1 MFTAEATWLLWM
13 GRHIM
18 SGDKMNFIFRISDFG
33 FLKSGIVNRKS
44 KISERGFTLI
54 GLAVII
60 AIMGIVLM
68 TVSRVYS
75 TMAKR
80 EVEEE
85 LLFRGDEIKDA
96 IDSYFKYG
104 TMYPKSFEELLKDPR
119 GVNPKKHLRKLYRDP
134 VTKSEWDVIKDNA
147 ERIVGVRSKSGE
159 EPLKK
164 AGFSDEYKTFEGK
177 TKYSEW
183 EFISKPISIMP

>member
-13 GRHIM
+13 GRRIM
-18 SGDKMNFIFRISDFG
+18 SGDKMICDLRFAIYDF
-33 FLKSGIVNRKS
+33 KPKIESRNS
-44 KISERGFTLI
+44 KIQERGFTLI

-75 TMAKR
+75 TMVKR
-80 EVEEE
+80 DVEEE

-104 TMYPKSFEELLKDPR
+104 NIYPKSFDDLLKDPR
-119 GVNPKKHLRKLYRDP
+119 GVNPKKHLRKLYQDP
-134 VTKSEWDVIKDNA
+134 ITKGEWDVIKDKA
-147 ERIVGVRSKSGE
+147 ERIVGVRSKSEE

-164 AGFSDEYKTFEGK
+164 AGFPHEYKTFEGK
-177 TKYSEW
+177 TKYNEW
-183 EFISKPISIMP
+183 EFISKPISTTP

>member
-1 MFTAEATWLLWM
+1 M
-13 GRHIM
+13 IC
-18 SGDKMNFIFRISDFG
+18 DFRFPICDF
-33 FLKSGIVNRKS
+33 KPKTKNRNS
-44 KISERGFTLI
+44 KIQERGFTLI

-60 AIMGIVLM
+60 TIMGIVLM

-80 EVEEE
+80 DVEEE

-119 GVNPKKHLRKLYRDP
+119 GVNPKKHLRKLYKDP
-134 VTKSEWDVIKDNA
+134 ITKGEWDVIKDKA

-177 TKYSEW
+177 TKYNEW